1 MHPPNENKL
10 FTAEIEYYHAIL
22 TAWDIVQPNPPCCAP
37 QGYTPWIYMINYFLS
52 GRQTAFKPHNSA
64 LHQVSRL
71 SSIPKTRHKLTN
83 PIAVNQ
89 NIIWNHLKTFPCV
102 RIEWVRVPGFA
113 DIILFSHSLQVYFA
127 PVALT
132 ELLAHLL
139 MDFSVLFHISLY
151 VALTMIR
158 HVRLLIP
165 GKRNHPLIIPHPPPT
180 TNGFDHILCDGLS
193 ASQKN
198 CCRNYKPDCQSK

>member
-1 MHPPNENKL
+1 
-10 FTAEIEYYHAIL
+10 
-22 TAWDIVQPNPPCCAP
+22 
-37 QGYTPWIYMINYFLS
+37 MINYFLS
-52 GRQTAFKPHNSA
+52 GRQTAFKPHYSA
-64 LHQVSRL
+64 LHHAGFST
-71 SSIPKTRHKLTN
+71 SMPKTRHKLTN
-83 PIAVNQ
+83 PINVNQ
-89 NIIWNHLKTFPCV
+89 NIMCSHLKTFPCV

-127 PVALT
+127 PVAWT
-132 ELLAHLL
+132 ELLALL
-139 MDFSVLFHISLY
+139 LVMDFSVLFHISLY

-165 GKRNHPLIIPHPPPT
+165 GNRNHPLIIPHIAPT
-180 TNGFDHILCDGLS
+180 NNGFDHILCDGLS